1 MSRDG
6 RYAAG
11 ARMRRSGHVQGW
23 TVCRGRKDAQ
33 ERPCPGMDGS
43 LFDILSAR
51 HSYVLYIICRGR
63 KDAQEQLPRSNFLL
77 VRTRLESSEIDSG
90 FKWRGK

>member
-1 MSRDG
+1 
-6 RYAAG
+6 
-11 ARMRRSGHVQGW
+11 MRRSGHVQGW

>member
-1 MSRDG
+1 MFRMNG
-6 RYAAG
+6 MPQVQGCAG
-11 ARMRRSGHVQGW
+11 AAMFRMN
-23 TVCRGRKDAQ
+23 
-33 ERPCPGMDGS
+33 GS
-43 LFDILSAR
+43 LFDILSTR